1 MMESVL
7 DPMGMCGARGVRL
20 NPGGASM
27 GMGMCGVGGV
37 ELHSTSAG
45 LHDTGRVGLN
55 PGDGG
60 GCAWGTTVVRTVVG
74 C

>member
-7 DPMGMCGARGVRL
+7 DPMGMCGTRGVRL
-20 NPGGASM
+20 NPGGAGM